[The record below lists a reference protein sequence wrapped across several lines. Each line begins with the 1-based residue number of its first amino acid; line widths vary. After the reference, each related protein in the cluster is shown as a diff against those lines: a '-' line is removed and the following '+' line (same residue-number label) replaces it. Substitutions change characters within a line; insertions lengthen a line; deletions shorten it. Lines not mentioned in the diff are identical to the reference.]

1 MNYYTAYAAHMIR
14 TYFSIPNPNHG
25 VDSINRL
32 AVQNVMEDISP
43 KEQTLLKEIYLSEEA
58 KNGNFREAVRKASG
72 AKGYNQTWNFVKKIE
87 KAVAKERFLIE

>member
-14 TYFSIPNPNHG
+14 TYFTISKPGCG
-25 VDSINRL
+25 VDRFNWR
-32 AVQNVMEDISP
+32 AVQNVMKDIRP

-72 AKGYNQTWNFVKKIE
+72 AKGYNQTWNFIKKIE

>member
-14 TYFSIPNPNHG
+14 TYFSISKPGCG
-25 VDSINRL
+25 VERFNWR
-32 AVQNVMEDISP
+32 AVKRVMDTISP
-43 KEQTLLKEIYLSEEA
+43 KEQTLLKAIYLSEEA
-58 KNGNFREAVRKASG
+58 KSGNFREAVRRLSG